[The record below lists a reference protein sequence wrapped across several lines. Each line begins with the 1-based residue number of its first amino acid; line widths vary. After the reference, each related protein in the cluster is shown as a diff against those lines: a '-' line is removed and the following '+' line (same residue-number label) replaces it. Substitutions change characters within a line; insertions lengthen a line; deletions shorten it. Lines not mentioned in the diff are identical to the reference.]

1 MAANVEIC
9 VGLKKDGNRCDR
21 KAKDAQ
27 RCAMHFKML
36 TEWGHFE
43 IRRIEQQSILKK
55 QQKLLFHEYTRE
67 NDEIIATELAGDA
80 RAIRVQHAYA
90 LYTQGLREAHQLYD
104 VNIRIIAHDERD
116 DFAVHRI
123 DRRGPKKLLE
133 VVKMTLRRREM
144 EEQRLYEGQLR
155 NYFLWA
161 VVPEEDGRRQYVMPG
176 EGGRGRLQMF
186 VEDRQNIHTTDAVR
200 MTKTTIEKIREIKPS
215 PEFCWSETKCSKT
228 PFEIG
233 LMLELSQAAANTM
246 MMYYSQSTAIYDIE
260 VGIYGKVLDSVWHFI
275 KASDDRESLMRIL
288 KQELEDNI
296 GMCAQGNLSRIC
308 NVLSGYVE
316 GIRPV
321 SSAATSLGDR
331 LPPLRE
337 IADVDERV
345 RQAKAILEEEG
356 VAGDQQAAWLE
367 TLVD

>member
-1 MAANVEIC
+1 MP
-9 VGLKKDGNRCDR
+9 
-21 KAKDAQ
+21 
-27 RCAMHFKML
+27 H
-36 TEWGHFE
+36 
-43 IRRIEQQSILKK
+43 
-55 QQKLLFHEYTRE
+55 
-67 NDEIIATELAGDA
+67 
-80 RAIRVQHAYA
+80 
-90 LYTQGLREAHQLYD
+90 
-104 VNIRIIAHDERD
+104 
-116 DFAVHRI
+116 
-123 DRRGPKKLLE
+123 
-133 VVKMTLRRREM
+133 
-144 EEQRLYEGQLR
+144 
-155 NYFLWA
+155 
-161 VVPEEDGRRQYVMPG
+161 EDGRG
-176 EGGRGRLQMF
+176 HLQMF
-186 VEDRQNIHTTDAVR
+186 VEDRQNIHTTEAVR
-200 MTKTTIEKIREIKPS
+200 MTKTIIEKIREIKPS
-215 PEFCWSETKCSKT
+215 PDFCWSETKCSKT

-233 LMLELSQAAANTM
+233 LMLELSQEAAKTM
-246 MMYYSQSTAIYDIE
+246 VMYYSQSTAIYDIE

-308 NVLSGYVE
+308 NVLSGYIE

-356 VAGDQQAAWLE
+356 VVGDQQAVWIE